1 MDSFNTFMVGK
12 FGGIPPVTER
22 LKSIKYDLEPVLA
35 GARPST
41 STKIV
46 DIGGGRGELLLQLK
60 EAYPQLRNE
69 DLIVEEFNDDLGD
82 VSGVTIIEWNY
93 KDESSPQPIKGAL
106 IYNLS
111 HVLHNLPDLDAIRVL
126 QRIAE
131 AMAPHSRILVH
142 EDVRRTDMA
151 PVHAAMILLFGG
163 RERTEPEWRLMAKL
177 AGLEVTF
184 IGFPGFAPGLIEF
197 RKP

>member
-1 MDSFNTFMVGK
+1 
-12 FGGIPPVTER
+12 
-22 LKSIKYDLEPVLA
+22 
-35 GARPST
+35 
-41 STKIV
+41 
-46 DIGGGRGELLLQLK
+46 LLQLK
-60 EAYPQLRNE
+60 EAFPQLRNE
-69 DLIVEEFNDDLGD
+69 DLIVEEFNDDLGY
-82 VSGVTIIEWNY
+82 VSGVTLIQWNY
-93 KDESSPQPIKGAL
+93 KDKSTPQLIKGAL

-131 AMAPHSRILVH
+131 AIAPHSRILVH
-142 EDVRRTDMA
+142 EDVKRTEKA

-163 RERTEPEWRLMAKL
+163 RERTEPEWRLMAKF

-184 IGFPGFAPGLIEF
+184 IGFPGFAPGVIEL